1 MNPKQEIINKFEK
14 HIKEELENLDNIL
27 NKENKNIALD
37 TLYKIHLYLK
47 HFDELE
53 TVLNKAIDEISE
65 KEKWER

>member
-14 HIKEELENLDNIL
+14 HIKEELENLDNIP

>member
-27 NKENKNIALD
+27 NKENKKIALD

-53 TVLNKAIDEISE
+53 IVLNKAIDEINK

>member
-53 TVLNKAIDEISE
+53 TVLNKAIDEINK